1 MAAPLSSP
9 FVSASEMNALQ
20 ATDLRKSFRVEGRVV
35 DVLRGVTLAVPEGAF
50 HAVMG
55 PSGAG
60 KSTLL
65 NLLAGLLP
73 PDSGDVS
80 VKGRSL
86 VGIPDRELTLLR
98 RRSVGIVFQ
107 DCNLIPTLTVAQN
120 IALPALLDG
129 RDVPAERMETLL
141 RLVGLE
147 HRRDQPADRL
157 SGGEAQR
164 TAIARAFA
172 MAPDIIL
179 ADEPTGNL
187 DSPAAAEFCATL
199 TRLNRELGAA
209 ILLISHDPQ
218 VAAAADVVHILRDG
232 QIRGAFETGHDPAAV
247 SANYLERMV

>member
-1 MAAPLSSP
+1 
-9 FVSASEMNALQ
+9 MNALQ
-20 ATDLRKSFRVEGRVV
+20 ATDLRKSFHVEGRGL
-35 DVLRGVTLAVPEGAF
+35 DVLRGVSLTLPEGAF

-55 PSGAG
+55 PSGSG

-65 NLLAGLLP
+65 NLLAGLLR
-73 PDSGDVS
+73 PDSGEVA
-80 VKGRSL
+80 VAGRALSGL
-86 VGIPDRELTLLR
+86 SDRELTLLR
-98 RRSVGIVFQ
+98 RRAVGIVFQ

-129 RDVPAERMETLL
+129 RALPAERLETLL
-141 RLVGLE
+141 RLVGLG

-172 MAPDIIL
+172 MEPGVIL

-187 DSPAAAEFCATL
+187 DSPAAADFCATL
-199 TRLNRELGAA
+199 TRLNRELGSA

-218 VAAAADVVHILRDG
+218 VAAAADRVHVLRDG
-232 QIRGAFETGHDPAAV
+232 RILGAFETGHDPARV
-247 SANYLERMV
+247 SADYLGLMA

>member
-1 MAAPLSSP
+1 MTL
-9 FVSASEMNALQ
+9 ALQ
-20 ATDLRKSFRVEGRVV
+20 ATALHKHFHVEGNEIE
-35 DVLRGVTLAVPEGAF
+35 VLRGVDLAVPAGAF

-55 PSGAG
+55 PSGSG

-73 PDSGDVS
+73 PDQGEVC
-80 VKGRSL
+80 VAGRLLTGLS
-86 VGIPDRELTLLR
+86 DHTLTLLHHHT
-98 RRSVGIVFQ
+98 VGIIFQ
-107 DCNLIPTLTVAQN
+107 DYNLIPTLTVAEN

-129 RDVPAERMETLL
+129 AELPPARLEKLL
-141 RLVGLE
+141 ELVGLM

-172 MAPDIIL
+172 MEPGIIL

-199 TRLNRELGAA
+199 TRLNRELGTA
-209 ILLISHDPQ
+209 ILLISHDAQ
-218 VAAAADVVHILRDG
+218 VASAADTVHVLCDGRLRGSFATDHS
-232 QIRGAFETGHDPAAV
+232 AEAV
-247 SANYLERMV
+247 SRRYLEALS

>member
-1 MAAPLSSP
+1 
-9 FVSASEMNALQ
+9 MNALQ
-20 ATDLRKSFRVEGRVV
+20 ATDLVKTFHVEGRTVEA
-35 DVLRGVTLAVPEGAF
+35 LRGVSLAVPQGAF

-55 PSGAG
+55 PSGSG

-73 PDSGDVS
+73 PDAGDVS
-80 VKGRSL
+80 VAGRSL
-86 VGIPDRELTLLR
+86 VGLPDRTLTLLR
-98 RRSVGIVFQ
+98 RRAMGIVFQ

-129 RDVPAERMETLL
+129 EKLPAERLDRLL
-141 RLVGLE
+141 GLVGLA

-172 MAPDIIL
+172 RDPGIIL

-187 DSPAAAEFCATL
+187 DSPAANDFCATL
-199 TRLNRELGAA
+199 TRLNHALGAA
-209 ILLISHDPQ
+209 ILLISHDPR
-218 VAAAADVVHILRDG
+218 VAAAADVVHVLRDG
-232 QIRGAFETGHDPAAV
+232 RIVGDFETAHDPARV
-247 SANYLERMV
+247 SAAYLGAMA

>member
-1 MAAPLSSP
+1 MVAPLSFP
-9 FVSASEMNALQ
+9 FVSVSDMSALQ
-20 ATDLRKSFRVEGRVV
+20 ATDLRKSFRVEGRVI

-73 PDSGDVS
+73 PDSGEVS

-86 VGIPDRELTLLR
+86 VGLPDRELTLLR

-141 RLVGLE
+141 GLVGLT

-157 SGGEAQR
+157 
-164 TAIARAFA
+164 
-172 MAPDIIL
+172 IIL

-232 QIRGAFETGHDPAAV
+232 QICGAFETGHDPATV
-247 SANYLERMV
+247 SANYLERMA

>member
-1 MAAPLSSP
+1 
-9 FVSASEMNALQ
+9 MNALQ
-20 ATDLRKSFRVEGRVV
+20 ATDLRKSFRVEGRVI

-73 PDSGDVS
+73 PDAGDVS

-86 VGIPDRELTLLR
+86 VGLPDRELTLLR

-120 IALPALLDG
+120 VALPALLDG

-141 RLVGLE
+141 RLVGLT

-164 TAIARAFA
+164 
-172 MAPDIIL
+172 
-179 ADEPTGNL
+179 
-187 DSPAAAEFCATL
+187 
-199 TRLNRELGAA
+199 
-209 ILLISHDPQ
+209 
-218 VAAAADVVHILRDG
+218 
-232 QIRGAFETGHDPAAV
+232 
-247 SANYLERMV
+247 

>member
-1 MAAPLSSP
+1 
-9 FVSASEMNALQ
+9 MNALQ
-20 ATDLRKSFRVEGRVV
+20 ATDLRKSFHVEGRDI
-35 DVLRGVTLAVPEGAF
+35 DVLRGVSLALPEGAF

-55 PSGAG
+55 PSGSG
-60 KSTLL
+60 KRTRLH
-65 NLLAGLLP
+65 LLAGLLR
-73 PDSGDVS
+73 PDAGEGSGA
-80 VKGRSL
+80 GRPLAGLS
-86 VGIPDRELTLLR
+86 DRELTLLR
-98 RRSVGIVFQ
+98 RRAIGVVFQ

-129 RDVPAERMETLL
+129 RALPEARLATLQ

-147 HRRDQPADRL
+147 HRRDQPAVRL

-172 MAPDIIL
+172 MAPGVIL

-187 DSPAAAEFCATL
+187 DSPAAADFCATL

-218 VAAAADVVHILRDG
+218 VAAAADRVHLLRDG
-232 QIRGAFETGHDPAAV
+232 RSLGAFETGHDPARV
-247 SANYLERMV
+247 SAEYLGRLA